1 MKSLRSHDFD
11 KIELTLIR
19 QGQGSESEEAAGNN
33 PRDKR
38 LWRNTLSTKYIISW
52 QKTVNREIRR
62 DDPAVTGWPWC

>member
-1 MKSLRSHDFD
+1 M
-11 KIELTLIR
+11 R